1 MNPIERARLL
11 ADDIRESDEY
21 KTYAQCKETVDSDE
35 GIKSLLKE
43 YGRMQMRMQFA
54 AASGQQ
60 PDPDEMQRFSSLS
73 ALLYN
78 DSRTSGYLLSQLR
91 LQKLTADVLQI
102 VGAAAD
108 LDMEFPR

>member
-1 MNPIERARLL
+1 MHPIERAKLL
-11 ADDIRESDEY
+11 AEDIRESEEY
-21 KTYAQCKETVDSDE
+21 KTYAQYKETVDSDE

-43 YGRMQMRMQFA
+43 YARMQMRMQFA

-60 PDPDEMQRFSSLS
+60 TDGEEMQRFSNLS

-78 DSRTSGYLLSQLR
+78 DSRTSGYLMAQLR

-102 VGAAAD
+102 IGAAAD
-108 LDMEFPR
+108 LDMDLPR